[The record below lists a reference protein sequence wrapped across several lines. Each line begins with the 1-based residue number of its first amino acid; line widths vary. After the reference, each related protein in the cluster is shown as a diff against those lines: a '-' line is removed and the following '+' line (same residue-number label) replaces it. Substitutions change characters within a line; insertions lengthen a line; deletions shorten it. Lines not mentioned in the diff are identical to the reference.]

1 MPDTST
7 VRVALT
13 TSLGTIELELDALA
27 APATTRNFL
36 RYVDEGL
43 FAEASFYRAMRR
55 EHWTPGRE
63 LELVQGGLHGA
74 GRAGLEP
81 IEHESPAATG
91 LRHLR
96 GAISMARGPVGSA
109 SSEFFICVEDC
120 PGLDPTPHPTPPA
133 DGLGYA
139 VFGRVSAGMDVVRA
153 IQLQPTLEDAAVELL
168 RGQVL
173 RQPVVI
179 VNAERVDA

>member
-1 MPDTST
+1 M
-7 VRVALT
+7 A

-27 APATTRNFL
+27 APVTTSNFL
-36 RYVDEGL
+36 RYVDEDL
-43 FAEASFYRAMRR
+43 FVDASFYRAMRR

-63 LELVQGGLHGA
+63 LELVQGGLHGV

-81 IEHESPAATG
+81 IGHESPAVTG

-96 GAISMARGPVGSA
+96 GSISMARGPAGSA

-120 PGLDPTPHPTPPA
+120 PGLDPTANPTPPA

-153 IQLQPTLEDAAVELL
+153 IHRQPTCEEAALELL

-173 RQPVVI
+173 RRPVVI
-179 VNAERVDA
+179 VNVTRADS

>member
-1 MPDTST
+1 M
-7 VRVALT
+7 VRVAMT
-13 TSLGTIELELDALA
+13 TSLGTIALELEALA
-27 APATTRNFL
+27 APTTTRNFL
-36 RYVDEGL
+36 RYVDQQLLVG
-43 FAEASFYRAMRR
+43 ATFYRAMRR

-63 LELVQGGLHGA
+63 LELVQGGLHGV

-81 IEHESPAATG
+81 IEHESPAVTG

-109 SSEFFICVEDC
+109 TSEFFICVEDC
-120 PGLDPTPHPTPPA
+120 PGLDPTLNPVPPA

-153 IQLQPTLEDAAVELL
+153 IHRQPTFEDAGVELL

-173 RQPVVI
+173 RRPVVI
-179 VNAERVDA
+179 VNVGRVNA